1 MIPNNFV
8 QVAFEN
14 LNAMM
19 RTVFKSKCT
28 IFKNKNRQNTHQPA
42 IKDWI
47 MIINIGIV
55 GRESVVFGGI
65 VENSQ
70 AKN

>member
-42 IKDWI
+42 IKD
-47 MIINIGIV
+47 
-55 GRESVVFGGI
+55 
-65 VENSQ
+65 
-70 AKN
+70 

>member
-19 RTVFKSKCT
+19 RTVSKSKCT

-42 IKDWI
+42 MKD
-47 MIINIGIV
+47 
-55 GRESVVFGGI
+55 
-65 VENSQ
+65 
-70 AKN
+70 